1 MSDLIAGRQW
11 GQKCVKRKQKRFLE
25 HGDDQ
30 IPGNGYSETLCHLLL
45 PLLLSDLPKQRQHPL
60 EKEDKKKISWSGSSH
75 IRLLQLPPQLNKV
88 TLCWTL
94 RWHSLF
100 MCLMNLILKGQTA
113 HMLHSGRNQSMFK
126 NSDKRLSRV
135 SERCKIYTYALFEF
149 GQQIIAMLVLHHAAV
164 WTPSEEKYLTVSW
177 F

>member
-60 EKEDKKKISWSGSSH
+60 EKEDKKKDIL
-75 IRLLQLPPQLNKV
+75 IRKLP
-88 TLCWTL
+88 
-94 RWHSLF
+94 HSV
-100 MCLMNLILKGQTA
+100 A
-113 HMLHSGRNQSMFK
+113 P
-126 NSDKRLSRV
+126 
-135 SERCKIYTYALFEF
+135 
-149 GQQIIAMLVLHHAAV
+149 AA
-164 WTPSEEKYLTVSW
+164 PST
-177 F
+177 

>member
-1 MSDLIAGRQW
+1 MEMIKYQEMVIQRHFAISYSLYSCLIFPSRGS
-11 GQKCVKRKQKRFLE
+11 
-25 HGDDQ
+25 
-30 IPGNGYSETLCHLLL
+30 IHL
-45 PLLLSDLPKQRQHPL
+45 K
-60 EKEDKKKISWSGSSH
+60 KKIKKKISWSGSSH

-100 MCLMNLILKGQTA
+100 MCLMNWILKGQTA

-135 SERCKIYTYALFEF
+135 SERCKIYMHYLSLDSRSLPCWCCIMQLFELHLKRNIWQSL
-149 GQQIIAMLVLHHAAV
+149 GSNPSNLPKLV
-164 WTPSEEKYLTVSW
+164 TPLERLKY

>member
-1 MSDLIAGRQW
+1 MEMIKYQEMVIQRHFAISYSLYSCLIFPSRGS
-11 GQKCVKRKQKRFLE
+11 
-25 HGDDQ
+25 
-30 IPGNGYSETLCHLLL
+30 IHL
-45 PLLLSDLPKQRQHPL
+45 K
-60 EKEDKKKISWSGSSH
+60 KKIKKKISWSGSSH

-100 MCLMNLILKGQTA
+100 MCLMNWILKGQTA
-113 HMLHSGRNQSMFK
+113 HMLHSDRNQSMFK

>member
-1 MSDLIAGRQW
+1 MEMIKYQEMVIQRHFAISYSLYSCLIFPSRGSIQW
-11 GQKCVKRKQKRFLE
+11 KRK
-25 HGDDQ
+25 
-30 IPGNGYSETLCHLLL
+30 I
-45 PLLLSDLPKQRQHPL
+45 
-60 EKEDKKKISWSGSSH
+60 KKKDIL
-75 IRLLQLPPQLNKV
+75 IRKLPHNRMPPQLNKV

-100 MCLMNLILKGQTA
+100 MCLMNWILKGQTA

-149 GQQIIAMLVLHHAAV
+149 GQQIIAMLVLHHAAI